1 MARAGRRARAHVITP
16 IAVIAA
22 LGMAGCTT
30 SISTHG
36 HRLDAAALAQ
46 IEPGQSS
53 QGDVIQLLGSPS
65 SLATFDDHTW
75 YYISQR
81 TERHSFYHSS
91 IVAQDVVAIVFDDQG
106 TVNQVNRHDL
116 NGAMDVDLVGRETP
130 TSGNEM
136 SVLEQFLGN
145 IGRFNP
151 VEEEE
156 LAAGRGFRRRPPPSD
171 QTPPSAA
178 RISNATMLMILII
191 GLTAGPAVSL

>member
-1 MARAGRRARAHVITP
+1 MARGGGCGRSLAALAALPT
-16 IAVIAA
+16 AAIAA
-22 LGMAGCTT
+22 AGLVACTS

-65 SLATFDDHTW
+65 SLATFDDRTW
-75 YYISQR
+75 YYVSQR
-81 TERHSFYHSS
+81 TERHSFYHNTV
-91 IVAQDVVAIVFDDQG
+91 VAQDVVAIMFDDQG
-106 TVNQVNRHDL
+106 TVSHIDRHDL
-116 NGAMDVDLVGRETP
+116 NGAREIDLVDRETP

-151 VEEEE
+151 TDADE
-156 LAAGRGFRRRPPPSD
+156 
-171 QTPPSAA
+171 
-178 RISNATMLMILII
+178 
-191 GLTAGPAVSL
+191 